1 MKFKKTHFLFL
12 TLILLFCSF
21 INYKKQ
27 NEVFIKTEFSE
38 TCLRISNEYKS
49 QNEHGGHILNNKTK
63 KYLSLSEFSKILK
76 LVSKYDLN
84 KKLNYKVEKN
94 KVGKIERII
103 WKNTSKNSKLISFE
117 KLTFKTEIEQ
127 KFEGKK
133 YQNTFTIVDYTITN
147 KEAPKKIYLRI
158 MENEFERLSID
169 DVTYFGVFESRLLG
183 IDDAKDELDELLN
196 KK

>member
-1 MKFKKTHFLFL
+1 MKFKKIHFLFL

-38 TCLRISNEYKS
+38 TCLRISNEYKN
-49 QNEHGGHILNNKTK
+49 QNEHGGRILNNKTK

-76 LVSKYDLN
+76 IVSKYDLN

-103 WKNTSKNSKLISFE
+103 WKNTSKDSKLISFE

-127 KFEGKK
+127 EFEGKK
-133 YQNTFTIVDYTITN
+133 HQNTFTIVDYIITN

-169 DVTYFGVFESRLLG
+169 DVTYFGVFESRLLE

>member
-1 MKFKKTHFLFL
+1 MKFKKIHFLFL

-21 INYKKQ
+21 IKYKKQ
-27 NEVFIKTEFSE
+27 NEAFIKTEFSE

-49 QNEHGGHILNNKTK
+49 QNEHDGNIFNNKTK
-63 KYLSLSEFSKILK
+63 RYLSLSEFSKIIK
-76 LVSKYDLN
+76 IVSKYDLN
-84 KKLNYKVEKN
+84 KKLNY

-127 KFEGKK
+127 EIEGKK
-133 YQNTFTIVDYTITN
+133 HQNTFRIVDYTITN
-147 KEAPKKIYLRI
+147 KETPKKIYLRI

-183 IDDAKDELDELLN
+183 IDDAKDELDKLLN